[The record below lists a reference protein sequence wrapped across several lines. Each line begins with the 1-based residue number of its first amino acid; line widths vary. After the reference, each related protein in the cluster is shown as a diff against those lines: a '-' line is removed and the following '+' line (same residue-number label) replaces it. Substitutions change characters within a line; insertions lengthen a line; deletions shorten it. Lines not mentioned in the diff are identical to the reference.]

1 MSEVVLVLTTV
12 PDEALAA
19 RIARALVEE
28 RLAAC
33 VNVLPPMRSIYRW
46 RDEVEEAEER
56 QLLVKTTRARA
67 AEVQARIGSLHT
79 YELPECLVLSVDGG
93 SPTYLRWI
101 GDSL

>member
-1 MSEVVLVLTTV
+1 MTTA

-19 RIARALVEE
+19 TIARALVEE

-46 RDEVEEAEER
+46 RDGVEEAEER

-67 AEVQARIGSLHT
+67 PEVQARIGSLHT
-79 YELPECLVLSVDGG
+79 YDLPECLVVPVDGG
-93 SPTYLRWI
+93 SPAYLEWLRQASDI
-101 GDSL
+101 